1 MVKHPPA
8 DAGDTRDSVSI
19 PGSGR
24 SRGGGNGNLLQCSCL
39 ENPMELGAWRAIVHG
54 IEESDVTEATWHAHR
69 VAPLAKIC
77 CVYYGSQK
85 MLFTWDKLC

>member
-1 MVKHPPA
+1 
-8 DAGDTRDSVSI
+8 
-19 PGSGR
+19 
-24 SRGGGNGNLLQCSCL
+24 
-39 ENPMELGAWRAIVHG
+39 MELGAWRAIVHG

-85 MLFTWDKLC
+85 MLFTWDK